1 MGMYDKHDRLIQV
14 ICSAYLPF
22 FDGDKTRL
30 AQYIETIDAL
40 QSIIDTFADV
50 APFKILGDF
59 NTQLPISK
67 KLNKNWHKAKG
78 FTIYSS
84 ILYDFLV
91 HNNLTPADLHFK
103 QNPRYTFFCHTSN
116 KYTWIDHI
124 LCNMNDLNQV
134 NSCSIIPEE
143 SENVSDHLP
152 VRIEF
157 SLLLEKNHP
166 QPVSRS
172 QLAQPTWSN
181 DLRNERYLQITSE
194 KLSQIGN
201 LSIPESGTQDIK
213 TIINARFKTVNN
225 ILKNA
230 ASEAGCRPNKT
241 LKPKAYWCPKLSAL
255 RQKTHVVDN
264 MGRMQQTKN
273 WNHLQY
279 SQGPQKEVPPPM
291 SE

>member
-1 MGMYDKHDRLIQV
+1 MTENQTTRVLGMVVSVIVKNNASFSTKEITSASDRVVAMGMYDKHDRLIQV

-91 HNNLTPADLHFK
+91 HNNLTPTDLHFK
-103 QNPRYTFFCHTSN
+103 QNPRYTFFCHTST

-124 LCNMNDLNQV
+124 
-134 NSCSIIPEE
+134 
-143 SENVSDHLP
+143 
-152 VRIEF
+152 
-157 SLLLEKNHP
+157 
-166 QPVSRS
+166 
-172 QLAQPTWSN
+172 
-181 DLRNERYLQITSE
+181 
-194 KLSQIGN
+194 
-201 LSIPESGTQDIK
+201 
-213 TIINARFKTVNN
+213 
-225 ILKNA
+225 
-230 ASEAGCRPNKT
+230 
-241 LKPKAYWCPKLSAL
+241 
-255 RQKTHVVDN
+255 
-264 MGRMQQTKN
+264 MQ
-273 WNHLQY
+273 H
-279 SQGPQKEVPPPM
+279 E
-291 SE
+291 